1 LGTFCK
7 LSGGAGSD
15 INLPG
20 SEDAPAANSSAAVHA
35 ASEAPDGE
43 AANGG
48 SAAGEAAGPARTG
61 WEAAARDW
69 SGKMFG
75 GAQSSAGHV
84 GTAVATVIGGALGT
98 LLVRHSAFVLAGV
111 AAYGLIAL
119 GLYCAGPVSR
129 RLRGLRPGPGRAPG
143 PAAGQAPAEAAGDE
157 TAAPAPSGAAPG
169 EAAPG
174 GAAAIA
180 PPEPEPEPAQAPPPP
195 QGPPAWLVRGGTVLL
210 VGLLA
215 ASCFVLGYWGIG
227 NGLAHGAG
235 WAALSLAATFAL
247 AVLVA
252 RWWQRA
258 RPFRLWYPRHRTATT
273 AMACCAAAAALSAGT
288 TLGRV
293 NLIPPCPAPAEL
305 TVLTSQEDLAAV
317 QAALPGFE
325 RTEPARL
332 HTACYAVDVTAYAAP
347 TDLDAWRGLRT
358 GWGSRALGTV
368 GPRPDV
374 WIPGSTAEVAPVRQE
389 RGPRLTSLG
398 SIASSPL
405 VAAVPASL
413 VSGPLARL
421 PRVGSPWR
429 TIYGTLSGEQAGLA
443 IPDPA
448 VSETA
453 RLGIAGLY
461 PGLTPAQQH
470 GIEASGSFP
479 AGSGNL
485 LCDAAQAAEH
495 ADGQPAAA
503 YLVSEAALYASNADQ
518 LTGGTCAALTQRP
531 AQLTAFYP
539 DGAVALN
546 FPFVTVDWGGRTGAG
561 RDSALSGYRTDLFG
575 WLTGQGQPALT
586 GLGLRPPG
594 CARLSP
600 PPAGITGAV
609 PACGVASLP
618 TAAAVAS
625 ARASFAAAQAPAHIV
640 IGIDDSGP
648 MEPYLPQITAAVD
661 AELGPGA
668 TYLGGRDSFG
678 IWKLPGDRKG
688 QIDQQL
694 VRFGPAGESKPR
706 VRAGVGFLSGHG
718 HSANYSMLKRA
729 GRLLYAQQA
738 PGPPP
743 SNSVIL
749 LTDGDGYPAGD
760 PDGSS
765 EVSVIGYF
773 DRPPAGRS
781 AIKLYIIA
789 FGPAGCAES
798 AADPAGQSLA
808 AFADATGGTCL
819 QASGADPGRLL
830 AQVLD
835 QISTG
840 E

>member
-1 LGTFCK
+1 
-7 LSGGAGSD
+7 
-15 INLPG
+15 
-20 SEDAPAANSSAAVHA
+20 
-35 ASEAPDGE
+35 
-43 AANGG
+43 
-48 SAAGEAAGPARTG
+48 
-61 WEAAARDW
+61 
-69 SGKMFG
+69 MFG

-84 GTAVATVIGGALGT
+84 GTAIATVIGGALGT
-98 LLVRHSAFVLAGV
+98 LLVRHASFVLAGMV
-111 AAYGLIAL
+111 AYGLIAL
-119 GLYCAGPVSR
+119 GLYGSGPVCRWLRSLR
-129 RLRGLRPGPGRAPG
+129 RGPGREPG
-143 PAAGQAPAEAAGDE
+143 PAAGEAAATG
-157 TAAPAPSGAAPG
+157 
-169 EAAPG
+169 
-174 GAAAIA
+174 
-180 PPEPEPEPAQAPPPP
+180 PPEPGTLATPAPPAPRR
-195 QGPPAWLVRGGTVLL
+195 PPAWLVRGGTVLL
-210 VGLLA
+210 VALLSA
-215 ASCFVLGYWGIG
+215 GCLAVGYWGIG
-227 NGLAHGAG
+227 NGFAHGTG
-235 WAALSLAATFAL
+235 WGALSLAVTFIVV
-247 AVLVA
+247 VLVA
-252 RWWQRA
+252 WWWQRA
-258 RPFRLWYPRHRTATT
+258 RPFRLWYPRHRTAVT

-288 TLGRV
+288 TLGQT
-293 NLIPPCPAPAEL
+293 NLVPPCPAPAEL

-325 RTEPARL
+325 QSEPARL

-347 TDLDAWRGLRT
+347 TDLDAWRGLST
-358 GWGSRALGTV
+358 GWGSRALSTV

-374 WIPGSTAEVAPVRQE
+374 WIPGSSAEVTPVRQDN
-389 RGPRLTSLG
+389 GPRLTSLG

-413 VSGPLARL
+413 VSGPLAQL
-421 PRVGSPWR
+421 PRVGSGWR
-429 TIYGTLSGEQAGLA
+429 AIYGALSREHAGLA

-461 PGLTPAQQH
+461 PGLTPAQQR
-470 GIEASGSFP
+470 GIESSGSFP

-495 ADGQPAAA
+495 AGASPPAAA

-518 LTGGTCAALTQRP
+518 LTGGTCATLTQRP

-546 FPFVTVDWGGRTGAG
+546 FPFVTVGWGGREAASGSS
-561 RDSALSGYRTDLFG
+561 RLSGYEADLFG
-575 WLTGQGQPALT
+575 WLTGKALPT
-586 GLGLRPPG
+586 LIGLGLRPPG
-594 CARLSP
+594 CARFSL
-600 PPAGITGAV
+600 PPAGITGV
-609 PACGVASLP
+609 IPVCGAASLP

-625 ARASFAAAQAPAHIV
+625 ARARFDAAQAPAHIV

-668 TYLGGRDSFG
+668 THLGARDSFG

-688 QIDQQL
+688 QIDQRL
-694 VRFGPAGESKPR
+694 VRFGAAGANKPR
-706 VRAGVGFLSGHG
+706 VLAGVGVLSGHD

-729 GRLLYAQQA
+729 GRLLYAQPA
-738 PGPPP
+738 PGPEP

-749 LTDGDGYPAGD
+749 LTDGDGYQGED

-773 DRPPAGRS
+773 DRPPPGRS

-798 AADPAGQSLA
+798 AANVASQSLA

-819 QASGADPGRLL
+819 QANGSDPGRLL
-830 AQVLD
+830 AQLLD

-840 E
+840 R